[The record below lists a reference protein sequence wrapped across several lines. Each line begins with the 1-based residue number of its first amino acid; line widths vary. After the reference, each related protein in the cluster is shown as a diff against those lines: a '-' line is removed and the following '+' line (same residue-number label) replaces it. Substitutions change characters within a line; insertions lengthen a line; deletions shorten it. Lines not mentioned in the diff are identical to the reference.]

1 VQGGVFGFKLEG
13 ERAWVEPSVAVQ
25 TDFRRRGATL
35 SGCFGTSDAVPNERF
50 TNRSISL
57 AG

>member
-1 VQGGVFGFKLEG
+1 VFGFKLEG

-35 SGCFGTSDAVPNERF
+35 SGCFGTSDHVPSGRF
-50 TNRSISL
+50 TTRSISL